1 MKNFQRNYFT
11 KFEKTLWASS
21 VCAILVSF
29 FLYDRSNYL
38 TLFSSLSGVTALI
51 FIAKGNP
58 IGQVLMIIFGLI
70 YGFISWGYAY
80 YGEMI
85 TYIGMSVPMA
95 VISLIAWLKNP
106 YRGNKAE
113 VRISKLRVWDGIW
126 IPLAAVAVT
135 VIFYF
140 VLKHFHTTNLAIS
153 TLSISTSFI
162 AVSLSFRR
170 SPYYALAY
178 CVNDLVLIVMWILA
192 TKENTGYISVVVCF
206 VVFLVNDSYGFFNWR
221 RIKKRQEE
229 E

>member
-1 MKNFQRNYFT
+1 MKLPWKGYFT

-58 IGQVLMIIFGLI
+58 VGQVLMIIFGLI
-70 YGFISWGYAY
+70 YGFISWTYAY

-85 TYIGMSVPMA
+85 TYMGMSVPMA
-95 VISLIAWLKNP
+95 AISLIAWLKNP

-113 VRISKLRVWDGIW
+113 VRVSKLRIWDGIW
-126 IPLAAVAVT
+126 IPFATIAVT
-135 VIFYF
+135 VVFYF
-140 VLKHFHTTNLAIS
+140 VLKYFHTTNLAIS
-153 TLSISTSFI
+153 TLSISTSFT
-162 AVSLSFRR
+162 AVCLSFRR

-178 CVNDLVLIVMWILA
+178 AINDLVLIAMWSLA
-192 TKENTGYISVVVCF
+192 ARENTGYISVVVCF
-206 VVFLVNDSYGFFNWR
+206 VVFLVNDSYAFINWNR
-221 RIKKRQEE
+221 MKKRQKEE
-229 E
+229 